1 MGSIFHHVCYS
12 VSQSEESAEHQT
24 VLLDTDK
31 EQFQVYMSCKGCLQ
45 FAVGQNIGPSIISG
59 SHMSRSHVYS
69 AIYEGLYIPICGNFQ
84 GILIIDYTLNQIR
97 FQNDFHCVM

>member
-12 VSQSEESAEHQT
+12 VSQSEESAEHQK

-45 FAVGQNIGPSIISG
+45 FAVGQNIGPSVISG
-59 SHMSRSHVYS
+59 SFR
-69 AIYEGLYIPICGNFQ
+69 N
-84 GILIIDYTLNQIR
+84 IDYTFNQIR
-97 FQNDFHCVM
+97 FQNDFHCVMLPVF